1 MSKISIPLFVNV
13 KQYQERST
21 FHQMFLVLVYKY
33 HFLYLQLIMILKW
46 ALIALI
52 LDTVWKSAIL
62 RAPYLG
68 LPTFRCFSFKPLING
83 IFAKHMCVGIGH
95 QVVHSVFNRFH
106 WKLWKSAIL
115 RAPYLGL
122 RTFQEFSVYTTDS
135 YKPWQT
141 YVWPDSSP
149 SCPINPQYLKPFSI
163 KKV

>member
-1 MSKISIPLFVNV
+1 MSAYCAYIGYSLKIGDFA
-13 KQYQERST
+13 R
-21 FHQMFLVLVYKY
+21 
-33 HFLYLQLIMILKW
+33 
-46 ALIALI
+46 
-52 LDTVWKSAIL
+52 
-62 RAPYLG
+62 PYLG

-141 YVWPDSSP
+141 YFWPDRSP

-163 KKV
+163 KRSKNWRSCARRSSAHGGRLGNLDQFSESSDDALPWRINENTGNCLH